1 MLANVPIRTKLFLTI
16 LGVTVPALILIF
28 TLSYL
33 GGKATVEET
42 TLDHLTSVRANKA
55 SQIESYFDQIRKQAR
70 TLAKNR
76 MVTDAMIGFDDAYQ
90 ELEDVELTRE
100 QREAVVA
107 YYGDEFLP
115 RYEAQVDGQIE
126 PSTLLPVEKGDF
138 YLQYNYIVTNPN
150 PVGEKRLLDDAGDG
164 SFYSDMHGMVH
175 PILRDFA
182 DEFGYHD
189 LILISGSGKVVY
201 TVEKEVDLGTDLYEG
216 PYQNSNLAEVF
227 LEAQGDSL
235 SGEVKLVDFA
245 HYAPSFGEP
254 SSFVAAPIVDGAWL
268 LGVLALQVPT
278 GEIDRVMTGD
288 RHWSDQGLGET
299 GETFLV
305 GPDSRLR
312 SNSRLFLED
321 PESYIGQL
329 EAAGVAEADLR
340 KITSFGTSILL
351 QNVDS
356 EAVREALDGHT
367 AITVTTDS
375 LGVEVL
381 SSFEPLDLPGLDW
394 VVVAELDASEAFAP
408 IREFARNIAIGGAI
422 LALGVLVLSWMVS
435 RRFVGPI
442 VELEQAAGRF
452 ADGDDEVHLRVR
464 GDDELGRLTGAFNR
478 MVQSIRRQTD
488 ELTRSNQELQGV
500 KSVILRW
507 GSDGAIRF
515 INDFGCTHFGFTA
528 EELVGQSML
537 GTIVEDTEEAKKS
550 IRRMINEIADDP
562 KKYET
567 DESENRRS
575 NGEIVWTAWRN
586 QPILNADGSLR
597 EILTIG
603 IDITERRRAEDQ
615 LRKLSQAVEQSSSSV
630 VITDLAGD
638 IEYANPK
645 FTEVT
650 GYTLEEALGQNPRV
664 LKSGRQPDEFYADLW
679 ATISSG
685 HEWHGEFRNRKK
697 NGELYW
703 EAASISPIR
712 EASGKITHYVAIK
725 DDITERRR
733 IEREVAEQKQ
743 LLENTLESLTHPF
756 YVIGADDFTI
766 KVANSAAR
774 RLGASGETTCHALS
788 HKRDTPCDSV
798 EHPCPLREVKKTGQP
813 VVVEHVHPDADGNP
827 RIMEVHGYPIFD
839 ADGDVVQMIEYSLDI
854 TERKEFEEQLKQSEE
869 RIRSMVSNMPGVVYR
884 CLMDDHWTM
893 LFISDE
899 IRNISGYPAE
909 DFLGENP
916 VRTFASIMHP
926 DDVEPIALNS
936 QQAVEAKKPY
946 TNDYRVIDRD
956 GETRWV
962 FARGQATYDEDGT
975 PLYLDGTIFDVSDKK
990 AMEFEL
996 EDAKDAAE
1004 AANRAKS
1011 AFLANMSHELRTP
1024 MNAIIGY
1031 SEMLAEE
1038 AEDDGL
1044 DAMIPDLE
1052 KINSAGKHL
1061 LALINDILD
1070 LSKIEA
1076 GRVDLY
1082 LERFELAK
1090 MLDEAVETV
1099 SPLVAKN
1106 DNRMVSDIADDLGQ
1120 IRADLTKLRQALFN
1134 LLSNA
1139 AKFTT
1144 EGTVTLS
1151 ASRQRR
1157 ETGDWILL
1165 SVSDTGIGIPADKLD
1180 QVFEEFSQ
1188 ADDSTTRNFGGTG
1201 LGLPI
1206 SRRFCQMMGGDIIV
1220 GSVPGE
1226 GSTFTIELPTDV
1238 DALKAAKTMAEID
1251 DAKDCLIPPGVHPI
1265 LVIDDDPDSRELLQ
1279 RALET
1284 DGYVVATATSGDE
1297 GLKLARELSPALIT
1311 LDVMMPGMDGW
1322 AVLQQLKSD
1331 EALAEIPVMMVT
1343 ISGEKEMA
1351 STLGAVEHLTKPVDR
1366 DTLRRLAAQYA
1377 APDGGGHALVVDD
1390 DESIRS
1396 LFRRALD
1403 DDGWTV
1409 AEAGNGAEALEKVR
1423 ESRPNIVLLDLM
1435 MPVMDGFDFLVAF
1448 RARMDCVTT
1457 PVIVVTAKDL
1467 TDDDRARLSGGVERI
1482 VEKGALTASDLLEHV
1497 HSLVGNPGGLASSDG
1512 KG

>member
-16 LGVTVPALILIF
+16 LGVTVPALIFIGI
-28 TLSYL
+28 LSYL

-115 RYEAQVDGQIE
+115 RFEAQVDRQIE
-126 PSTLLPVEKGDF
+126 PSTLLPVGKGDF

-164 SFYSDMHGMVH
+164 SFYSDMHSMVH
-175 PILRDFA
+175 PILRDFT

-189 LILISGSGKVVY
+189 LILISGSGNVVY
-201 TVEKEVDLGTDLYEG
+201 TVEKEVDLGTDLIEG
-216 PYQNSNLAEVF
+216 PYRDLNLAAVF
-227 LEAQGDSL
+227 LEAQGDTL
-235 SGEVKLVDFA
+235 SESVKLVDFA
-245 HYAPSFGEP
+245 HYAPSLGEP
-254 SSFVAAPIVDGAWL
+254 ASFVAAPIVDGAWL
-268 LGVLALQVPT
+268 LGVLVLQVPI

-288 RHWSDQGLGET
+288 RQWRDQGLGET
-299 GETFLV
+299 GETFIV
-305 GPDSRLR
+305 GADSRLR

-340 KITSFGTSILL
+340 KIRSFGTSILL
-351 QNVDS
+351 QNVAS

-367 AITVTTDS
+367 ATTVTTDS
-375 LGVEVL
+375 FGVEVL
-381 SSFEPLDLPGLDW
+381 SSFEPLDIPGLDW

-408 IREFARNIAIGGAI
+408 IRKFARNITFAGAI
-422 LALGVLVLSWMVS
+422 LAFVVLILSWVVA

-442 VELEQAAGRF
+442 VELEEAAGRF
-452 ADGDDEVHLRVR
+452 AGGDDSVHLRVR
-464 GDDELGRLTGAFNR
+464 GDDELGRLTATFNR
-478 MVQSIRRQTD
+478 MVQSIRRQTA

-507 GSDGAIRF
+507 GPDGAIRF
-515 INDFGCTHFGFTA
+515 INDFGCSHFGFTA

-537 GTIVEDTEEAKKS
+537 GTIVEDTGEAKKS
-550 IRRMINEIADDP
+550 IRRMINEIAGEP
-562 KKYET
+562 GKYET

-575 NGEIVWTAWRN
+575 DGEIVWTAWRN
-586 QPILNADGSLR
+586 QPILNADGSLK

-603 IDITERRRAEDQ
+603 IDITERRQ
-615 LRKLSQAVEQSSSSV
+615 
-630 VITDLAGD
+630 
-638 IEYANPK
+638 
-645 FTEVT
+645 
-650 GYTLEEALGQNPRV
+650 
-664 LKSGRQPDEFYADLW
+664 
-679 ATISSG
+679 
-685 HEWHGEFRNRKK
+685 
-697 NGELYW
+697 
-703 EAASISPIR
+703 
-712 EASGKITHYVAIK
+712 
-725 DDITERRR
+725 
-733 IEREVAEQKQ
+733 AEQKVEEQ
-743 LLENTLESLTHPF
+743 RKLLENTLESLTHPF
-756 YVIGADDFTI
+756 YVVDVEDFSI

-774 RLGASGETTCHALS
+774 RLGSSGEATCHALT
-788 HKRDTPCDSV
+788 HRRDTPCDSA
-798 EHPCPLREVKKTGQP
+798 EHPCPLVQVKKTGKP
-813 VVVEHVHPDADGNP
+813 TMVEHIHFDENDEP
-827 RIMEVHGYPIFD
+827 RYVEVHGYPVFD
-839 ADGDVVQMIEYSLDI
+839 DDGNVIQMIEYSLDI
-854 TERKEFEEQLKQSEE
+854 TARKEFEEQLQKSEE

-884 CLMDDHWTM
+884 CLMDENWTM

-899 IRNISGYPAE
+899 IRNLSGYPAE

-916 VRTFASIMHP
+916 VRTFASIMHH
-926 DDVEPIALNS
+926 DDVKLIALNS
-936 QQAVEAKKPY
+936 KQAVEARKPY

-990 AMEFEL
+990 EMEFEL
-996 EDAKDAAE
+996 EDAKEAAE

-1044 DAMIPDLE
+1044 DSMVPDLE
-1052 KINSAGKHL
+1052 KINAAGKHL

-1082 LERFELAK
+1082 LERFDLTQ
-1090 MLDEAVETV
+1090 MLDEAVATV

-1106 DNRMVSDIADDLGQ
+1106 DNKMVTDFADDLGQ
-1120 IRADLTKLRQALFN
+1120 IRADLTKLRQAIFN

-1139 AKFTT
+1139 AKFTKD
-1144 EGTVTLS
+1144 GTVTLT
-1151 ASRQRR
+1151 AERQRR

-1180 QVFEEFSQ
+1180 HVFEEFSQ
-1188 ADDSTTRNFGGTG
+1188 ADNSTTRNFGGTG

-1206 SRRFCQMMGGDIIV
+1206 SRRFCQMMGGDITIQSEA
-1220 GSVPGE
+1220 GK
-1226 GSTFTIELPTDV
+1226 GSTFTIELPAAV
-1238 DALKAAKTMAEID
+1238 DALEAAKTMAGKD
-1251 DAKDCLIPPGVHPI
+1251 DKKERLIPDGIHPI

-1279 RALET
+1279 RTLEA
-1284 DGYVVATATSGDE
+1284 DGYVVATAISGDE

-1322 AVLQQLKSD
+1322 AVLQRLKAD
-1331 EALAEIPVMMVT
+1331 PVLAGIPVMMVT

-1390 DESIRS
+1390 DESIRA

-1409 AEAGNGAEALEKVR
+1409 AEAANGAEALERVR
-1423 ESRPNIVLLDLM
+1423 ECRPNIVLLDLM
-1435 MPVMDGFDFLVAF
+1435 MPVMDGFDFLVEF
-1448 RARMDCVTT
+1448 RAKIDCATT

-1467 TDDDRARLSGGVERI
+1467 TEEDRSRLSGGVERI
-1482 VEKGALTASDLLEHV
+1482 VEKGALTPIDLLEHV
-1497 HSLVGNPGGLASSDG
+1497 HSLVGNPGGLASGDG

>member
-1 MLANVPIRTKLFLTI
+1 MLANVPMRTKLYLTI
-16 LGVTVPALILIF
+16 LGVTVPALIVIG

-33 GGKATVEET
+33 GGRATVEEAT
-42 TLDHLTSVRANKA
+42 FDQLTSVRADKA
-55 SQIESYFDQIRKQAR
+55 SQIKSYFNQIRKQAR

-76 MVTDAMIGFDDAYQ
+76 MVADAMIDFDEAFQ
-90 ELEDVELTRE
+90 ELEDVELTSE
-100 QREAVVA
+100 HREAVVA
-107 YYGDEFLP
+107 YYGEEFLS
-115 RYEAQVDGQIE
+115 RLEAHTDIRAE
-126 PSTLLPVEKGDF
+126 PAAFLPVENSELF
-138 YLQYNYIVTNPN
+138 LQYNYIVANTNPS
-150 PVGEKRLLDDAGDG
+150 GEKRLLDDAGDG
-164 SFYSDMHGMVH
+164 SFYSEMHSMVH

-189 LILISGSGKVVY
+189 LMLISGSGKIVY
-201 TVEKEVDLGTDLYEG
+201 TVEKEVDLGTDLNQG
-216 PYQNSNLAEVF
+216 PYQDSNLAAVF
-227 LEAQGDSL
+227 LQAQGDTL
-235 SGEVKLVDFA
+235 SGRVKLIDYA
-245 HYAPSFGEP
+245 HYAPSLGEP
-254 SSFVAAPIVDGAWL
+254 ASFVAAPIVDGAWL
-268 LGVLALQVPT
+268 LGVLVFQVPI
-278 GEIDRVMTGD
+278 GEVDRVMTGD
-288 RHWSDQGLGET
+288 RQWRDQGLDET

-340 KITSFGTSILL
+340 RIRSFGTSILL

-356 EAVREALDGHT
+356 EAVREALEGHT
-367 AITVTTDS
+367 ATTITTDS
-375 LGVEVL
+375 FGVEVL
-381 SSFEPLDLPGLDW
+381 SSFEPLDISGLDW

-408 IREFARNIAIGGAI
+408 IRAFARRIIFGGAI
-422 LALGVLVLSWMVS
+422 LSLAIFGFSWFAA
-435 RRFVGPI
+435 RQFVEPI
-442 VELEQAAGRF
+442 VELEDASSRF
-452 ADGDDEVHLRVR
+452 AEGDDEVHLRVR
-464 GDDELGRLTGAFNR
+464 GDDELGRLTAAFNR
-478 MVQSIRRQTD
+478 MVQSIRRQTA
-488 ELTRSNQELQGV
+488 ELTRNNEELQGV

-507 GSDGAIRF
+507 GPDGAIRF

-528 EELVGQSML
+528 DELVGQHML
-537 GTIVEDTEEAKKS
+537 GTIVEHTEEAKKS
-550 IRRMINEIADDP
+550 IRRMINEIAGEP
-562 KKYET
+562 EKWET

-575 NGEIVWTAWRN
+575 DGEIVWTAWRN
-586 QPILNADGSLR
+586 QPILNADGSLK

-603 IDITERRRAEDQ
+603 IDITQRRLAEE
-615 LRKLSQAVEQSSSSV
+615 KVE
-630 VITDLAGD
+630 
-638 IEYANPK
+638 
-645 FTEVT
+645 
-650 GYTLEEALGQNPRV
+650 
-664 LKSGRQPDEFYADLW
+664 
-679 ATISSG
+679 
-685 HEWHGEFRNRKK
+685 
-697 NGELYW
+697 
-703 EAASISPIR
+703 
-712 EASGKITHYVAIK
+712 
-725 DDITERRR
+725 
-733 IEREVAEQKQ
+733 EQKQ

-756 YVIGADDFTI
+756 YVVDAEDFSL

-774 RLGASGETTCHALS
+774 SLGSSGEATCHALT
-788 HKRDTPCDSV
+788 HRRDTPCNST
-798 EHPCPLREVKKTGQP
+798 EHPCPMVQVKKTGKP
-813 VVVEHVHPDADGNP
+813 TMVEHVHYDAEDNP
-827 RIMEVHGYPIFD
+827 RFVEVHGYPVFD
-839 ADGDVVQMIEYSLDI
+839 DDGTVIQMIEYSLDI
-854 TERKEFEEQLKQSEE
+854 TKRKEFEEQLQKSEE

-884 CLMDDHWTM
+884 CLLDDNWTM

-899 IRNISGYPAE
+899 IQKLSGYPPE

-916 VRTFASIMHP
+916 KRTFASIMHP
-926 DDVEPIALNS
+926 DDVEPIALNAKR
-936 QQAVEAKKPY
+936 AVEARKPY

-956 GETRWV
+956 GETCWV

-990 AMEFEL
+990 EMEFEL
-996 EDAKDAAE
+996 EDAKEAAE

-1044 DAMIPDLE
+1044 DAMVPDLE
-1052 KINSAGKHL
+1052 KINAAGKHL

-1076 GRVDLY
+1076 GRVDLF
-1082 LERFELAK
+1082 LERFDLAQ
-1090 MLDEAVETV
+1090 MLNEAVATV
-1099 SPLVAKN
+1099 SPLVVKN
-1106 DNRMVSDIADDLGQ
+1106 DNRMVTDFADDLGQ
-1120 IRADLTKLRQALFN
+1120 IRADLTKVRQALFN

-1139 AKFTT
+1139 AKFTNS
-1144 EGTVTLS
+1144 GTVTLT
-1151 ASRQRR
+1151 AERERR
-1157 ETGDWILL
+1157 ENGDWILL

-1180 QVFEEFSQ
+1180 HVFQEFSQ

-1206 SRRFCQMMGGDIIV
+1206 SRRFCQMMGGDITIQSEA
-1220 GSVPGE
+1220 GK
-1226 GSTFTIELPTDV
+1226 GSTFTIELPAAV
-1238 DALKAAKTMAEID
+1238 DALDAAKTMAGKD
-1251 DAKDCLIPPGVHPI
+1251 DKKERLIPDGIHPI

-1279 RALET
+1279 RTLEA
-1284 DGYVVATATSGDE
+1284 DGYVVATAISGDE

-1322 AVLQQLKSD
+1322 AVLQRLKAD
-1331 EALAEIPVMMVT
+1331 PVLAGIPVMMVT

-1390 DESIRS
+1390 DESIRA

-1409 AEAGNGAEALEKVR
+1409 AEAANGAEALERVR
-1423 ESRPNIVLLDLM
+1423 ECRPNIVLLDLM
-1435 MPVMDGFDFLVAF
+1435 MPVMDGFDFLVEF
-1448 RARMDCVTT
+1448 RARLDCVTT

-1467 TDDDRARLSGGVERI
+1467 TDDDRSRLSGGVERI
-1482 VEKGALTASDLLEHV
+1482 VEKGALTAFDLLEHV
-1497 HSLVGNPGGLASSDG
+1497 HSLVGNPGGLASNDG